1 MPPRQNPRLKACCT
15 QRNRVDCSQ
24 EEQQMLIGRKSKT
37 YVSDGVDETLDD
49 SLYLGLHLDNSVA
62 KLFSF

>member
-1 MPPRQNPRLKACCT
+1 
-15 QRNRVDCSQ
+15 
-24 EEQQMLIGRKSKT
+24 MLIGRKSKT